1 MDLVKKVYELRQ
13 KFMIIGLTGRT
24 GSGCST
30 VADLLKGNFQTLAP
44 PVPVKNHE
52 GTTND
57 ERKYRIEYNFLKS
70 IWEDKKIEFQTIK
83 ASDIIFYYALMDGYD
98 SFVKIISLLTE
109 NETGLKK
116 ENTDQD
122 STVKIQNIFSDNK
135 EAFEENT
142 KKVKEIN
149 AWLEEKKYDN
159 LNEEKSKEEAKK
171 HLEYLQ
177 HSLPKFRNIIM
188 QKVASLLRGKTT
200 KLFQVWGNNIR
211 QYGSIVPQKD
221 EIAPSQ
227 LVHTINRIIKLIR
240 NLSESEDDKPAF
252 IIIDSLRNPF
262 EVHYFRE
269 RYSAFYLMSITTD
282 EANRKNNLHQEGYD
296 IDEIN
301 QLDEAEYPSKRKD
314 ISRSYYS
321 QDVEKCVE
329 LSDIH
334 IAHNNQRKDLN
345 DDLKRQLVHFISLIL
360 HPGLTQPTHEERLMQ
375 IANVAKLN
383 SGCISRQVGAVV
395 TDKNFSVK
403 AIGWNT
409 VAKGQTPCALRTLT
423 DLYNRNDLSAF
434 SKFEKEDAEF
444 REKVKLYYELYNKKD
459 NKVKDNEKKECLE
472 GIPLTYCFKDI
483 YTVIKGEKNQVHT
496 RSLHA
501 EENAFLQ
508 LAKYGSEGIN
518 GGYLFTTASPCELC
532 AKKAYQLGISKI
544 FYIDIYPGIS
554 FSHIIQAGEREIDL
568 IQFKGAIG
576 RAYESLYN
584 PIFPLKDEIEYLTG
598 VSIKIKRNSSDALKQ
613 ETRDKGTAVDREEL
627 EKQVSEMASNNA
639 IETDKDTAEKQIQTD
654 SPNKEQN

>member
-1 MDLVKKVYELRQ
+1 MDLVKQVYELRQ

-30 VADLLKGNFQTLAP
+30 VADLLNGDFQTLAP
-44 PVPVKNHE
+44 PIPVENHE

-70 IWEDKKIEFQTIK
+70 IWEDRKFEFQIIK
-83 ASDIIFYYALMDGYD
+83 ASDIIFYYALMEGYEK
-98 SFVKIISLLTE
+98 FVKIISLLLE

-116 ENTDQD
+116 ENTKRDFETEAQ
-122 STVKIQNIFSDNK
+122 SVFSDLK
-135 EAFEENT
+135 TAFEKNT
-142 KKVKEIN
+142 EEVNKIN
-149 AWLEEKKYDN
+149 AWLENKKYDN
-159 LNEEKSKEEAKK
+159 LNEEKSKEEARK

-177 HSLPKFRNIIM
+177 HRLPEFRNIIM
-188 QKVASLLRGKTT
+188 QKVVELLQVKTT
-200 KLFQVWGNNIR
+200 KIFQEWGNNIR
-211 QYGSIVPQKD
+211 QYGSIVTQKNKT
-221 EIAPSQ
+221 APSQ
-227 LVHTINRIIKLIR
+227 LAHTINRIIKLIR
-240 NLSESEDDKPAF
+240 NLSESDGNKLAF
-252 IIIDSLRNPF
+252 IVIDSLRNPF

-301 QLDEAEYPSKRKD
+301 QLDGIEYPSKRKD
-314 ISRSYYS
+314 ISHSYYS

-334 IAHNNQRKDLN
+334 IAHNNQKKDLN
-345 DDLKRQLVHFISLIL
+345 DDLKRQLVHFVSLIL

-423 DLYNRNDLSAF
+423 NLYNRNDLSAF
-434 SKFEKEDAEF
+434 SKFEKEDIEF
-444 REKVKLYYELYNKKD
+444 RQKVELYYEQYNKKK
-459 NKVKDNEKKECLE
+459 NCLN

-508 LAKYGSEGIN
+508 LAKYGSEGID

-554 FSHIIQAGEREIDL
+554 FSHIIQAGERKIDL

-598 VSIKIKRNSSDALKQ
+598 VSIKKEKNSSEVPKQ
-613 ETRDKGTAVDREEL
+613 ETEHKVTAINKEEAKKEAS
-627 EKQVSEMASNNA
+627 EKASSNA
-639 IETDKDTAEKQIQTD
+639 IETDKNTAEKQIQTD
-654 SPNKEQN
+654 LPK

>member
-1 MDLVKKVYELRQ
+1 MDLVKQVYELRQ
-13 KFMIIGLTGRT
+13 KFMVIGLTGRT

-30 VADLLKGNFQTLAP
+30 VADLLKGDFQTLAP
-44 PVPVKNHE
+44 PIPVESHE

-57 ERKYRIEYNFLKS
+57 ERKYRIEYNLLKS
-70 IWEDKKIEFQTIK
+70 IWKGDNFKFHIIK
-83 ASDIIFYYALMDGYD
+83 ASDIIFYYALKDGYD
-98 SFVKIISLLTE
+98 TFIRSLSYQVAGSKKGGVDYFEEIKKNLAIGEKKFEDHTDKVVKINNWLIDKQYEHL
-109 NETGLKK
+109 
-116 ENTDQD
+116 
-122 STVKIQNIFSDNK
+122 DNK
-135 EAFEENT
+135 DLKLEAERYWKYISEE
-142 KKVKEIN
+142 
-149 AWLEEKKYDN
+149 
-159 LNEEKSKEEAKK
+159 
-171 HLEYLQ
+171 
-177 HSLPKFRNIIM
+177 LPAYRKQIM
-188 QKVASLLRGKTT
+188 QNVSALLHGKTT
-200 KLFQVWGNNIR
+200 KLFQEWGNNIR
-211 QYGSIVPQKD
+211 QFGSIIKKD
-221 EIAPSQ
+221 DKVAPLQ
-227 LVHTINRIIKLIR
+227 LAQMINKIIKLIR
-240 NLSESEDDKPAF
+240 QLFDASAF

-296 IDEIN
+296 INEIN
-301 QLDEAEYPSKRKD
+301 QLDGIEYPSKRKD
-314 ISRSYYS
+314 ISHSYYS
-321 QDVEKCVE
+321 QDIEKCVE

-383 SGCISRQVGAVV
+383 SGCISRQVGAVI

-434 SKFEKEDAEF
+434 SKFEKEDVEF
-444 REKVKLYYELYNKKD
+444 RQKVELYYEQYNKKK
-459 NKVKDNEKKECLE
+459 NCLN

-483 YTVIKGEKNQVHT
+483 YTVIKDEKNQVHT

-554 FSHIIQAGEREIDL
+554 FSHIIQAGERKIDL

-598 VSIKIKRNSSDALKQ
+598 VSIKKEKNSSEVPKQ
-613 ETRDKGTAVDREEL
+613 ETEHKVTAINKEEAKKEAS
-627 EKQVSEMASNNA
+627 EKASSNA
-639 IETDKDTAEKQIQTD
+639 IETDKNTAEKQIQTD
-654 SPNKEQN
+654 LPK

>member
-1 MDLVKKVYELRQ
+1 MDLVKQVYELRQ

-30 VADLLKGNFQTLAP
+30 VADLLNGDFQTLAP
-44 PVPVKNHE
+44 PIPVESHE

-70 IWEDKKIEFQTIK
+70 IWEDRKFEFQIIK
-83 ASDIIFYYALMDGYD
+83 ASDIIFYYALMEGYEK
-98 SFVKIISLLTE
+98 FVKIISLLLE

-116 ENTDQD
+116 ENTKRNFEAEAQ
-122 STVKIQNIFSDNK
+122 SVFSDLK
-135 EAFEENT
+135 TAFEKNT
-142 KKVKEIN
+142 EEVNKIN
-149 AWLEEKKYDN
+149 AWLENKKYDN
-159 LNEEKSKEEAKK
+159 LNEEKSKEEARK

-177 HSLPKFRNIIM
+177 HRLPEFRNIIM
-188 QKVASLLRGKTT
+188 QKVVELLQVKTT
-200 KLFQVWGNNIR
+200 KIFQEWGNNIR
-211 QYGSIVPQKD
+211 QYGSIVTQKNKT
-221 EIAPSQ
+221 APSQ
-227 LVHTINRIIKLIR
+227 LAHTINRIIKLIR
-240 NLSESEDDKPAF
+240 NLSESDGNKLAF
-252 IIIDSLRNPF
+252 IVIDSLRNPF

-301 QLDEAEYPSKRKD
+301 QLDGIEYPSKRKD
-314 ISRSYYS
+314 ISHSYYS

-334 IAHNNQRKDLN
+334 IAHNNQKKDLN
-345 DDLKRQLVHFISLIL
+345 DDLKRQLVHFVSLIL

-383 SGCISRQVGAVV
+383 SGCISRQVGAVI

-423 DLYNRNDLSAF
+423 NLYNRNDLSAF
-434 SKFEKEDAEF
+434 SKFEKEDIEF
-444 REKVKLYYELYNKKD
+444 RQKVELYYEQYNKKK
-459 NKVKDNEKKECLE
+459 NCLN

-508 LAKYGSEGIN
+508 LAKYGSEGID

-554 FSHIIQAGEREIDL
+554 FSHIIQAGERKIDL

-598 VSIKIKRNSSDALKQ
+598 VSIKKEKNSSEVPKQ
-613 ETRDKGTAVDREEL
+613 ETEHKVTAINKEEAKKEAS
-627 EKQVSEMASNNA
+627 EKASSNA
-639 IETDKDTAEKQIQTD
+639 IETDKNTAEKQIQTD
-654 SPNKEQN
+654 LPK

>member
-1 MDLVKKVYELRQ
+1 MDLVKQVYELRQ

-30 VADLLKGNFQTLAP
+30 VADLLKGDFQTLAP
-44 PVPVKNHE
+44 PIPMENHE
-52 GTTND
+52 GITND
-57 ERKYRIEYNFLKS
+57 ERKYRIEYHFLKS
-70 IWEDKKIEFQTIK
+70 IWEDRKFEFQIIK
-83 ASDIIFYYALMDGYD
+83 ASDIIFYYALMEGYEK
-98 SFVKIISLLTE
+98 FVKIISLLLE

-116 ENTDQD
+116 ENTKRDFEAEAQ
-122 STVKIQNIFSDNK
+122 SAFSDLK
-135 EAFEENT
+135 TAFEKNT
-142 KKVKEIN
+142 EEVNKIN
-149 AWLEEKKYDN
+149 AWLENKKYDN

-177 HSLPKFRNIIM
+177 HRLPEFRNIIM
-188 QKVASLLRGKTT
+188 QKVAELLQVKTT
-200 KLFQVWGNNIR
+200 KIFQEWGNNIR
-211 QYGSIVPQKD
+211 QYGSIVTQKN
-221 EIAPSQ
+221 ETAPSQ
-227 LVHTINRIIKLIR
+227 LAHTINRIIKLIR
-240 NLSESEDDKPAF
+240 NLSESDGNKLAF
-252 IIIDSLRNPF
+252 IVIDSLRNPF

-282 EANRKNNLHQEGYD
+282 EVNRKNNLYQEGYD

-301 QLDEAEYPSKRKD
+301 QLDGIEYPSKRKD

-423 DLYNRNDLSAF
+423 NLYNRNDLSAF
-434 SKFEKEDAEF
+434 SKFEKEDVEF
-444 REKVKLYYELYNKKD
+444 RQKVELYYEQYNKKK
-459 NKVKDNEKKECLE
+459 NCLS

-508 LAKYGSEGIN
+508 LAKYGSEGID

-554 FSHIIQAGEREIDL
+554 FPHIIQAGERKIDL

-598 VSIKIKRNSSDALKQ
+598 VSIKKKGNLSEVSKQ
-613 ETRDKGTAVDREEL
+613 EMENKVAVNKEEP
-627 EKQVSEMASNNA
+627 ENFTPEQVQTMLLKTNKDI
-639 IETDKDTAEKQIQTD
+639 IEEQKQTD
-654 SPNKEQN
+654 SPNIEQK

>member
-1 MDLVKKVYELRQ
+1 MDLVKQVYELRQ

-30 VADLLKGNFQTLAP
+30 VADLLKGDFQTLAP
-44 PVPVKNHE
+44 PIPMENHE

-70 IWEDKKIEFQTIK
+70 IWEDRKFEFQIIK
-83 ASDIIFYYALMDGYD
+83 ASDIIFYYALMEGYEK
-98 SFVKIISLLTE
+98 FVKIISLLLE

-116 ENTDQD
+116 GNTKRNFEAEAQ
-122 STVKIQNIFSDNK
+122 SVFSDFK
-135 EAFEENT
+135 TAFEKNT
-142 KKVKEIN
+142 EEVNKIN
-149 AWLEEKKYDN
+149 AWLENKKYDN
-159 LNEEKSKEEAKK
+159 LNEEKSKEEARK

-177 HSLPKFRNIIM
+177 HRLPEFRNIIM
-188 QKVASLLRGKTT
+188 QKVVELLQVKTT
-200 KLFQVWGNNIR
+200 KIFQEWGNNIR
-211 QYGSIVPQKD
+211 QYGSIVTQKNKT
-221 EIAPSQ
+221 APSQ
-227 LVHTINRIIKLIR
+227 LAHTINRIIKLIR
-240 NLSESEDDKPAF
+240 NLSESDGNKLAF
-252 IIIDSLRNPF
+252 IVIDSLRNPF

-301 QLDEAEYPSKRKD
+301 QLDGIEYPSKRKD
-314 ISRSYYS
+314 ISHSYYS

-383 SGCISRQVGAVV
+383 SGCISRQVGAVI

-423 DLYNRNDLSAF
+423 DLHNRNDLSAF
-434 SKFEKEDAEF
+434 SKFEKEDIEF
-444 REKVKLYYELYNKKD
+444 RQKVELYYEQYNKK
-459 NKVKDNEKKECLE
+459 KSCLN

-508 LAKYGSEGIN
+508 LAKYGSEGID

-554 FSHIIQAGEREIDL
+554 FSHIIQAGERKIDL

-598 VSIKIKRNSSDALKQ
+598 VSIKKEKNSSEVPKQ
-613 ETRDKGTAVDREEL
+613 ETEHKVTAINKEEAKKEAS
-627 EKQVSEMASNNA
+627 EKASSNA
-639 IETDKDTAEKQIQTD
+639 IETDKNTAEKQIQTD
-654 SPNKEQN
+654 LPK

>member
-1 MDLVKKVYELRQ
+1 MDLVKQVYELRQ

-30 VADLLKGNFQTLAP
+30 VADLLKGDFQTLAP
-44 PVPVKNHE
+44 PIPMENHE

-70 IWEDKKIEFQTIK
+70 IWEDRKFEFQIIK
-83 ASDIIFYYALMDGYD
+83 ASDIIFYYALMEGYEK
-98 SFVKIISLLTE
+98 FVKIISLLLE

-116 ENTDQD
+116 GNTKRNFEAEAQ
-122 STVKIQNIFSDNK
+122 SVFSDFK
-135 EAFEENT
+135 TAFEKNT
-142 KKVKEIN
+142 EEVNKIN
-149 AWLEEKKYDN
+149 AWLENKKYDN
-159 LNEEKSKEEAKK
+159 LNEEKSKEEARK

-177 HSLPKFRNIIM
+177 HRLPEFRNIIM
-188 QKVASLLRGKTT
+188 QKVVELLQVKTT
-200 KLFQVWGNNIR
+200 KIFQEWGNNIR
-211 QYGSIVPQKD
+211 QYGSIVTQKNKT
-221 EIAPSQ
+221 APSQ
-227 LVHTINRIIKLIR
+227 LSHTINRIIKLIR
-240 NLSESEDDKPAF
+240 NLSESDGNKLAF
-252 IIIDSLRNPF
+252 IVIDSLRNPF

-301 QLDEAEYPSKRKD
+301 QLDGIEYPSKRKD
-314 ISRSYYS
+314 ISHSYYS

-383 SGCISRQVGAVV
+383 SGCISRQVGAVI

-423 DLYNRNDLSAF
+423 DLHNRNDLSAF
-434 SKFEKEDAEF
+434 SKFEKEDIEF
-444 REKVKLYYELYNKKD
+444 RQKVELYYEQYNKK
-459 NKVKDNEKKECLE
+459 KSCLN

-508 LAKYGSEGIN
+508 LAKYGSEGID

-554 FSHIIQAGEREIDL
+554 FSHIIQAGERKIDL
-568 IQFKGAIG
+568 IQFKGAIV

-598 VSIKIKRNSSDALKQ
+598 VSIKKEKNSSEVPKQ
-613 ETRDKGTAVDREEL
+613 ETEHKVTAINKEEAKKEAS
-627 EKQVSEMASNNA
+627 EKASSNA
-639 IETDKDTAEKQIQTD
+639 IETDKNTAEKQIQTD
-654 SPNKEQN
+654 LPK

>member
-1 MDLVKKVYELRQ
+1 M
-13 KFMIIGLTGRT
+13 F
-24 GSGCST
+24 
-30 VADLLKGNFQTLAP
+30 
-44 PVPVKNHE
+44 
-52 GTTND
+52 
-57 ERKYRIEYNFLKS
+57 
-70 IWEDKKIEFQTIK
+70 
-83 ASDIIFYYALMDGYD
+83 
-98 SFVKIISLLTE
+98 
-109 NETGLKK
+109 
-116 ENTDQD
+116 
-122 STVKIQNIFSDNK
+122 FSDFK
-135 EAFEENT
+135 TAFEKNT
-142 KKVKEIN
+142 EEVNKIN
-149 AWLEEKKYDN
+149 AWLENKKYDN
-159 LNEEKSKEEAKK
+159 LNEEKSKEEARK

-177 HSLPKFRNIIM
+177 HRLPEFRNIIM
-188 QKVASLLRGKTT
+188 QKVVELLQVKTT
-200 KLFQVWGNNIR
+200 KIFQEWGNNIR
-211 QYGSIVPQKD
+211 QYGSIVTQKNKT
-221 EIAPSQ
+221 APSQ
-227 LVHTINRIIKLIR
+227 LAHTINRIIKLIR
-240 NLSESEDDKPAF
+240 NLSESDGNKLAF
-252 IIIDSLRNPF
+252 IVIDSLRNPF

-301 QLDEAEYPSKRKD
+301 QLDGIEYPSKRKD
-314 ISRSYYS
+314 ISHSYYS

-383 SGCISRQVGAVV
+383 SGCISRQVGAVI

-423 DLYNRNDLSAF
+423 DLHNRNDLSAF
-434 SKFEKEDAEF
+434 SKFEKEDIEF
-444 REKVKLYYELYNKKD
+444 RQKVELYYEQYNKK
-459 NKVKDNEKKECLE
+459 KSCLN
-472 GIPLTYCFKDI
+472 GISLTYCFKDI

-508 LAKYGSEGIN
+508 LAKYGSEGID

-554 FSHIIQAGEREIDL
+554 FSHIIQAGERKIDL

-598 VSIKIKRNSSDALKQ
+598 VSIKKEKNSSEVPKQ
-613 ETRDKGTAVDREEL
+613 ETEHKVTAINKEEAKKEAS
-627 EKQVSEMASNNA
+627 EKASSNA
-639 IETDKDTAEKQIQTD
+639 IETDKNTAEKQIQTD
-654 SPNKEQN
+654 LPK

>member
-1 MDLVKKVYELRQ
+1 MDLVKQVYELRQ
-13 KFMIIGLTGRT
+13 KFMVIGLTGRT

-30 VADLLKGNFQTLAP
+30 VADLLKGDFQTLAP
-44 PVPVKNHE
+44 PIPVESHE

-57 ERKYRIEYNFLKS
+57 ERKYRIEYNLLKS
-70 IWEDKKIEFQTIK
+70 IWKGDNFKFHIIK
-83 ASDIIFYYALMDGYD
+83 ASDIIFYYALKDGYD
-98 SFVKIISLLTE
+98 TFIRSLSYQVAGSKKGGVDYFEEIKKNLAIDEKKFEDHTDKVVKINNWLIDKQYEHL
-109 NETGLKK
+109 
-116 ENTDQD
+116 
-122 STVKIQNIFSDNK
+122 DNK
-135 EAFEENT
+135 DLKLEAERY
-142 KKVKEIN
+142 
-149 AWLEEKKYDN
+149 WKYISED
-159 LNEEKSKEEAKK
+159 
-171 HLEYLQ
+171 
-177 HSLPKFRNIIM
+177 LPAFRIQVM
-188 QKVASLLRGKTT
+188 QNVSELLHGKTT
-200 KLFQVWGNNIR
+200 KLFQEWGNNIR
-211 QYGSIVPQKD
+211 QYKSIVKQD
-221 EIAPSQ
+221 TEVAPSQ
-227 LVHTINRIIKLIR
+227 LGHTINYIIKLIR
-240 NLSESEDDKPAF
+240 QLSKLDNDKPAF

-282 EANRKNNLHQEGYD
+282 ETNRINNLHQEGYD
-296 IDEIN
+296 IKEIKD
-301 QLDEAEYPSKRKD
+301 LDEAEYPSKRKD

-334 IAHNNQRKDLN
+334 IAHNNQRKGLN

-409 VAKGQTPCALRTLT
+409 VAKGQTPCSLRTLT

-434 SKFEKEDAEF
+434 SKFEKEDVDFRQKVEF
-444 REKVKLYYELYNKKD
+444 YYDQYNEEKD
-459 NKVKDNEKKECLE
+459 CLR

-508 LAKYGSEGIN
+508 LAKYGSEGID

-554 FSHIIQAGEREIDL
+554 FSHIIQTGERKIDL

-598 VSIKIKRNSSDALKQ
+598 VSIKKEMNSSEVPKQ
-613 ETRDKGTAVDREEL
+613 ETEHKVTAINKEEA
-627 EKQVSEMASNNA
+627 EKEASEKTISNA
-639 IETDKDTAEKQIQTD
+639 IDTDKVIAMKQKQTD
-654 SPNKEQN
+654 SPNIEQK

>member
-1 MDLVKKVYELRQ
+1 MDLVKQVYELRQ
-13 KFMIIGLTGRT
+13 KFMVIGLTGRT

-30 VADLLKGNFQTLAP
+30 VADLLRGDFQTLAP
-44 PVPVKNHE
+44 PIPVESHE

-70 IWEDKKIEFQTIK
+70 IWEKEGFTFHVIK
-83 ASDIIFYYALMDGYD
+83 ASDIIFYYALKAGYD
-98 SFVKIISLLTE
+98 TFIKSISFQAEKDAGT
-109 NETGLKK
+109 KK
-116 ENTDQD
+116 ENSGINYLDETTKILKEYEQDFAKQTD
-122 STVKIQNIFSDNK
+122 
-135 EAFEENT
+135 
-142 KKVKEIN
+142 KVKEID
-149 AWLEEKKYDN
+149 AWLQGKEYDHLTNDGSKK
-159 LNEEKSKEEAKK
+159 EAKS
-171 HLEYLQ
+171 HWDYISGE
-177 HSLPKFRNIIM
+177 LPEFRKRIM
-188 QKVASLLRGKTT
+188 QNVSELLHGKTT
-200 KLFQVWGNNIR
+200 KLFQEWGNNIR
-211 QYGSIVPQKD
+211 QYGSIIEQND
-221 EIAPSQ
+221 EIPPLELAQ
-227 LVHTINRIIKLIR
+227 TINRIIKLLR
-240 NLSESEDDKPAF
+240 QLSKFSDDKPAF

-282 EANRKNNLHQEGYD
+282 EVNRKNNLHQEGYD

-301 QLDEAEYPSKRKD
+301 QLDGIEYPLKRKN

-334 IAHNNQRKDLN
+334 IAHNNQKKDLN

-383 SGCISRQVGAVV
+383 SGCISRQVGAIV

-434 SKFEKEDAEF
+434 SKFEKEDVEF
-444 REKVKLYYELYNKKD
+444 RQKVELYYEQYDKKKD
-459 NKVKDNEKKECLE
+459 CLS

-508 LAKYGSEGIN
+508 LAKYGSEGID
-518 GGYLFTTASPCELC
+518 GGFLFTTASPCELC

-554 FSHIIQAGEREIDL
+554 FSHIIQTGERKIDL

-584 PIFPLKDEIEYLTG
+584 PIFPLKDEIEYLTD
-598 VSIKIKRNSSDALKQ
+598 VLIKKEENSPEVPKQ
-613 ETRDKGTAVDREEL
+613 EPEHEGAATNKDEA
-627 EKQVSEMASNNA
+627 EKEASEKASSNA
-639 IETDKDTAEKQIQTD
+639 IETDKGTVETQIQTD
-654 SPNKEQN
+654 SPNKEQK

>member
-1 MDLVKKVYELRQ
+1 MDLVKQVYELRQ
-13 KFMIIGLTGRT
+13 KFMVIGLTGRT

-30 VADLLKGNFQTLAP
+30 VADLLSGDFQTLAP
-44 PVPVKNHE
+44 PIPAENHE

-70 IWEDKKIEFQTIK
+70 IWKKGGFTFHVIK
-83 ASDIIFYYALMDGYD
+83 ASDIIFYFALKAGYD
-98 SFVKIISLLTE
+98 TFIKSISFQAEKDA
-109 NETGLKK
+109 GKKK
-116 ENTDQD
+116 ENSGINYLDEATKVLKEYEQD
-122 STVKIQNIFSDNK
+122 FAKQTN
-135 EAFEENT
+135 
-142 KKVKEIN
+142 KVKEIDI
-149 AWLEEKKYDN
+149 WLQKKEYDH
-159 LNEEKSKEEAKK
+159 LADEDSKKEAKS
-171 HLEYLQ
+171 HWEYI
-177 HSLPKFRNIIM
+177 SGELPEFRKRIM
-188 QKVASLLRGKTT
+188 QNVSELLHGKTT
-200 KLFQVWGNNIR
+200 KLFQEWGNNIR
-211 QYGSIVPQKD
+211 QYGSIIEQND
-221 EIAPSQ
+221 EIPPLELAQ
-227 LVHTINRIIKLIR
+227 TINRIIKLIR
-240 NLSESEDDKPAF
+240 QLSKFNDNKPAF

-282 EANRKNNLHQEGYD
+282 EANRKNNLYQEGYD

-301 QLDEAEYPSKRKD
+301 QLDGIEYPSKRKD

-334 IAHNNQRKDLN
+334 IAHDNQRKDLN
-345 DDLKRQLVHFISLIL
+345 YDLKRQLVHFISLIL
-360 HPGLTQPTHEERLMQ
+360 HPGLTQPSHEERLMQ

-444 REKVKLYYELYNKKD
+444 REKVKLYYGLYNKKD
-459 NKVKDNEKKECLE
+459 NKEKDNEKKKCLS

-508 LAKYGSEGIN
+508 LAKYGSEGID

-554 FSHIIQAGEREIDL
+554 FSHIIQTGDRKIDL

-584 PIFPLKDEIEYLTG
+584 PIFPLKDEIEYLTD
-598 VSIKIKRNSSDALKQ
+598 VSIKKEKNSLEVPKR
-613 ETRDKGTAVDREEL
+613 ETEHKGTAINKEEA
-627 EKQVSEMASNNA
+627 EKDTSEKVSNNA
-639 IETDKDTAEKQIQTD
+639 IETDKGTVEKQIQTD
-654 SPNKEQN
+654 TPNKEQK

>member
-1 MDLVKKVYELRQ
+1 MDLVKQVYELRQ
-13 KFMIIGLTGRT
+13 KFMVIGLTGRT

-44 PVPVKNHE
+44 PIPVENHE

-70 IWEDKKIEFQTIK
+70 IWEKEGFTFHVIK
-83 ASDIIFYYALMDGYD
+83 ASDIIFYYALKAGYD
-98 SFVKIISLLTE
+98 TFIKSISFQAEKDAGT
-109 NETGLKK
+109 KK
-116 ENTDQD
+116 ENSGINYLDETTKALKEYEQDFAKQTD
-122 STVKIQNIFSDNK
+122 
-135 EAFEENT
+135 
-142 KKVKEIN
+142 KVKEIDT
-149 AWLEEKKYDN
+149 WLQGKEYDHLTNEGSKK
-159 LNEEKSKEEAKK
+159 EAQSYWDYISGK
-171 HLEYLQ
+171 
-177 HSLPKFRNIIM
+177 LPEFRKRIM
-188 QKVASLLRGKTT
+188 QNVSELLHGKTT
-200 KLFQVWGNNIR
+200 KLFQEWGNNIR
-211 QYGSIVPQKD
+211 QYGCIIKQND
-221 EIAPSQ
+221 EIPPLGLAQ
-227 LVHTINRIIKLIR
+227 TINRIIKLIR
-240 NLSESEDDKPAF
+240 QLSKFNDNKPAF

-282 EANRKNNLHQEGYD
+282 EVNRKNNLYQEGYD
-296 IDEIN
+296 IEEIN

-334 IAHNNQRKDLN
+334 IAHDNQRKDLN
-345 DDLKRQLVHFISLIL
+345 YDLKRQLVHFISLIL

-434 SKFEKEDAEF
+434 SKFEKESVEF
-444 REKVKLYYELYNKKD
+444 RQKVELYYEHYDKKKD
-459 NKVKDNEKKECLE
+459 CLS

-508 LAKYGSEGIN
+508 LAKYGPEGID

-584 PIFPLKDEIEYLTG
+584 PVFPMKDEIEYLTD
-598 VSIKIKRNSSDALKQ
+598 VSIKKEKNSQEVPKQ
-613 ETRDKGTAVDREEL
+613 ETEHKGTAINKEEA
-627 EKQVSEMASNNA
+627 EKETSEKVSNNA
-639 IETDKDTAEKQIQTD
+639 IETDKGTVEKQIQTD
-654 SPNKEQN
+654 TPNIEQK

>member
-1 MDLVKKVYELRQ
+1 MDLVKQVYELRQ

-30 VADLLKGNFQTLAP
+30 VADLLNGDFQTLAP
-44 PVPVKNHE
+44 PIPVESHE

-70 IWEDKKIEFQTIK
+70 IWEDRKFEFQIIK
-83 ASDIIFYYALMDGYD
+83 ASDIIFYYALMEGYEK
-98 SFVKIISLLTE
+98 FVKIISLLLE

-116 ENTDQD
+116 ENTKRDFEAEAQ
-122 STVKIQNIFSDNK
+122 SVFSDLK
-135 EAFEENT
+135 TAFEKNT
-142 KKVKEIN
+142 EEVNKIN
-149 AWLEEKKYDN
+149 AWLENKKYDN
-159 LNEEKSKEEAKK
+159 LNEEKSKEEARK

-177 HSLPKFRNIIM
+177 HRLPEFRNIIM
-188 QKVASLLRGKTT
+188 QKVVELLQVKTT
-200 KLFQVWGNNIR
+200 KIFQEWGNNIR
-211 QYGSIVPQKD
+211 QYGSIVTQKNKT
-221 EIAPSQ
+221 APSQ
-227 LVHTINRIIKLIR
+227 LAHTINRIIKLIR
-240 NLSESEDDKPAF
+240 NLSESDGNKLAF
-252 IIIDSLRNPF
+252 IVIDSLRNPF

-301 QLDEAEYPSKRKD
+301 QLDGIEYPSKRKD
-314 ISRSYYS
+314 ISHSYYS

-383 SGCISRQVGAVV
+383 SGCISRQVGAVI

-423 DLYNRNDLSAF
+423 DLHNRNDLSAF
-434 SKFEKEDAEF
+434 SKFEKEDIEF
-444 REKVKLYYELYNKKD
+444 RQKVELYYEQYNKK
-459 NKVKDNEKKECLE
+459 KSCLN

-508 LAKYGSEGIN
+508 LAKYGSEGID

-554 FSHIIQAGEREIDL
+554 FSHIIQAGERKIDL

-584 PIFPLKDEIEYLTG
+584 PIFPLKDEIEYLTS
-598 VSIKIKRNSSDALKQ
+598 VSIKKEKNSSEVPKQ
-613 ETRDKGTAVDREEL
+613 ETEHKVTAINKEEAKKEAS
-627 EKQVSEMASNNA
+627 EKASSNA
-639 IETDKDTAEKQIQTD
+639 IETDKNTAEKQIQTD
-654 SPNKEQN
+654 LPK

>member
-1 MDLVKKVYELRQ
+1 MDLVKQVYELRQ
-13 KFMIIGLTGRT
+13 KFMVIGLTGRT

-30 VADLLKGNFQTLAP
+30 VADLLRDDFQTLAP
-44 PVPVKNHE
+44 PIPMESHE
-52 GTTND
+52 GATND

-70 IWEDKKIEFQTIK
+70 IWEDRKFKFQTIK
-83 ASDIIFYYALMDGYD
+83 ASDIIFYYALMEGYEE
-98 SFVKIISLLTE
+98 FVKIISLLLE

-116 ENTDQD
+116 EKSKRDFETETRNT
-122 STVKIQNIFSDNK
+122 FSDDK
-135 EAFEENT
+135 MAFEENT
-142 KKVKEIN
+142 KKVTEIN
-149 AWLEEKKYDN
+149 TWLEEKRYDN
-159 LNEEKSKEEAKK
+159 LSEEKSKEKAKK

-177 HSLPKFRNIIM
+177 HNLPEFRNTIM
-188 QKVASLLRGKTT
+188 QKVAGLLYGKTT
-200 KLFQVWGNNIR
+200 KLFQLWGNNIR
-211 QYGSIVPQKD
+211 QYGRIVSQKD
-221 EIAPSQ
+221 KVAPSR
-227 LVHTINRIIKLIR
+227 LAHTINRIIKLIR
-240 NLSESEDDKPAF
+240 NLSESDGDKPAF

-269 RYSAFYLMSITTD
+269 RYSAFYLMSVTTD

-301 QLDEAEYPSKRKD
+301 QLDGIEYPSKRKD
-314 ISRSYYS
+314 ISRSYYL

-334 IAHNNQRKDLN
+334 IAHNNQKKDLN

-434 SKFEKEDAEF
+434 SKFEKEDVEF
-444 REKVKLYYELYNKKD
+444 RQKVELYYEQYDKKKD
-459 NKVKDNEKKECLE
+459 CLS

-483 YTVIKGEKNQVHT
+483 YTIIKGEKNQVHT

-508 LAKYGSEGIN
+508 LAKYGSEGID

-554 FSHIIQAGEREIDL
+554 FSHIIQAGERKIDL

-584 PIFPLKDEIEYLTG
+584 PIFPLKDEIEYLTD
-598 VSIKIKRNSSDALKQ
+598 VLIKKEENSPEVPKQ
-613 ETRDKGTAVDREEL
+613 ETEHKTTA
-627 EKQVSEMASNNA
+627 AN
-639 IETDKDTAEKQIQTD
+639 KDEAEKETPEKA
-654 SPNKEQN
+654 SSKCY

>member
-1 MDLVKKVYELRQ
+1 MDLVKQVYELRQ

-30 VADLLKGNFQTLAP
+30 VADLLNGDFQTLAP
-44 PVPVKNHE
+44 PIPVESHE

-70 IWEDKKIEFQTIK
+70 IWEDRKFEFQIIK
-83 ASDIIFYYALMDGYD
+83 ASDIIFYYALMEGYEK
-98 SFVKIISLLTE
+98 FVKIISLLLE

-116 ENTDQD
+116 ENTKRNFEAEAQ
-122 STVKIQNIFSDNK
+122 SVFSDFK
-135 EAFEENT
+135 TAFEKNT
-142 KKVKEIN
+142 EEVNKIN
-149 AWLEEKKYDN
+149 AWLENKKYDN
-159 LNEEKSKEEAKK
+159 LNEEKSKEEARK

-177 HSLPKFRNIIM
+177 HRLPKFRNIIM
-188 QKVASLLRGKTT
+188 QKVVELLQVKTT
-200 KLFQVWGNNIR
+200 KIFQEWGNNIR
-211 QYGSIVPQKD
+211 QYGSIVTQKNKT
-221 EIAPSQ
+221 APSQ
-227 LVHTINRIIKLIR
+227 LAHTINRIIKLIR
-240 NLSESEDDKPAF
+240 NLSESDGNKLAF
-252 IIIDSLRNPF
+252 IVIDSLRNPF

-301 QLDEAEYPSKRKD
+301 QLDGIEYPSKRKD
-314 ISRSYYS
+314 ISHSYYS

-334 IAHNNQRKDLN
+334 IAHNNQKKDLN
-345 DDLKRQLVHFISLIL
+345 DDLKRQLVHFVSLIL

-423 DLYNRNDLSAF
+423 NLYNRNDLSAF
-434 SKFEKEDAEF
+434 SKFEKEDIEF
-444 REKVKLYYELYNKKD
+444 RQKVELYYEQYNKKK
-459 NKVKDNEKKECLE
+459 NCLN

-508 LAKYGSEGIN
+508 LAKYGSEGID

-554 FSHIIQAGEREIDL
+554 FSHIIQAGERKIDL

-598 VSIKIKRNSSDALKQ
+598 VSIKKEKNSSEVPKQ
-613 ETRDKGTAVDREEL
+613 ETEHKVTAINKEEAKKEAS
-627 EKQVSEMASNNA
+627 EKASSNA
-639 IETDKDTAEKQIQTD
+639 IETDKNTAEKQIQTD
-654 SPNKEQN
+654 LPK

>member
-1 MDLVKKVYELRQ
+1 MDLVKQVYELRQ

-30 VADLLKGNFQTLAP
+30 VADLLNGDFQTLAP
-44 PVPVKNHE
+44 PIPVESHE

-70 IWEDKKIEFQTIK
+70 IWEDRKFEFQIIK
-83 ASDIIFYYALMDGYD
+83 ASDIIFYYALMEGYEK
-98 SFVKIISLLTE
+98 FVKIISLLLE

-116 ENTDQD
+116 ENTKRDFETEAQ
-122 STVKIQNIFSDNK
+122 SVFSDLK
-135 EAFEENT
+135 TAFEKNT
-142 KKVKEIN
+142 EEVNKIN
-149 AWLEEKKYDN
+149 AWLENKKYDN
-159 LNEEKSKEEAKK
+159 LNEEKSKEEARK

-177 HSLPKFRNIIM
+177 HRLPEFRNIIM
-188 QKVASLLRGKTT
+188 QKVVELLQVKTT
-200 KLFQVWGNNIR
+200 KIFQEWGNNIR
-211 QYGSIVPQKD
+211 QYGSIVTQKNKT
-221 EIAPSQ
+221 APSQ
-227 LVHTINRIIKLIR
+227 LAHTINRIIKLIR
-240 NLSESEDDKPAF
+240 NLSESDGNKLAF
-252 IIIDSLRNPF
+252 IVIDSLRNPF

-301 QLDEAEYPSKRKD
+301 QLDGIEYPSKRKD
-314 ISRSYYS
+314 ISHSYYS

-334 IAHNNQRKDLN
+334 IAHNNQKKDLN
-345 DDLKRQLVHFISLIL
+345 DDLKRQLVHFVSLIL

-383 SGCISRQVGAVV
+383 SGCISRQVGAVI

-423 DLYNRNDLSAF
+423 NLYNRNDLSAF
-434 SKFEKEDAEF
+434 SKFEKEDIEF
-444 REKVKLYYELYNKKD
+444 RQKVELYYEQYNKKK
-459 NKVKDNEKKECLE
+459 NCLN

-508 LAKYGSEGIN
+508 LAKYGSEGID

-554 FSHIIQAGEREIDL
+554 FSHIIQAGERKIDL

-598 VSIKIKRNSSDALKQ
+598 VSIKKEKNSSEVPKQ
-613 ETRDKGTAVDREEL
+613 ETEHKVTAINKEEAKKEAS
-627 EKQVSEMASNNA
+627 EKASSNA
-639 IETDKDTAEKQIQTD
+639 IETDKNTAEKQIQTD
-654 SPNKEQN
+654 LPK

>member
-1 MDLVKKVYELRQ
+1 MDLVKQVYELRQ

-30 VADLLKGNFQTLAP
+30 VADLLKGDFQTLAP
-44 PVPVKNHE
+44 PIPVESHE

-70 IWEDKKIEFQTIK
+70 IWEKGDFTFHVIK
-83 ASDIIFYYALMDGYD
+83 ASDIIFYYALKAGYSTFIKSI
-98 SFVKIISLLTE
+98 SFQAEKDA
-109 NETGLKK
+109 GKKK
-116 ENTDQD
+116 ENIGINYLDEITKALKECEQDFVKQTD
-122 STVKIQNIFSDNK
+122 
-135 EAFEENT
+135 
-142 KKVKEIN
+142 KVKKID
-149 AWLEEKKYDN
+149 AWLQGKKYDY
-159 LNEEKSKEEAKK
+159 LTDEGSKKEAQS
-171 HLEYLQ
+171 HWDYISVE
-177 HSLPKFRNIIM
+177 LPEFRKRIM
-188 QKVASLLRGKTT
+188 QNVSELLHGKTT
-200 KLFQVWGNNIR
+200 KLFQEWGNNIR
-211 QYGSIVPQKD
+211 QYGSIIEQND
-221 EIAPSQ
+221 EIPPLELAQ
-227 LVHTINRIIKLIR
+227 TINRIIKLIR
-240 NLSESEDDKPAF
+240 QLSKFNDNKPAF

-282 EANRKNNLHQEGYD
+282 EVNRKNNLYQEGYD

-301 QLDEAEYPSKRKD
+301 QLDGIEYPSRRKD

-434 SKFEKEDAEF
+434 SKFEKEDVEF
-444 REKVKLYYELYNKKD
+444 RQKVELYYEQYNKKK
-459 NKVKDNEKKECLE
+459 NCLS

-508 LAKYGSEGIN
+508 LAKYGSEGID

-554 FSHIIQAGEREIDL
+554 FPHIIQAGERKIDL

-598 VSIKIKRNSSDALKQ
+598 VSIKKKGNLSEVSKQ
-613 ETRDKGTAVDREEL
+613 EMENKVAANKEEP
-627 EKQVSEMASNNA
+627 ENVTPEQVQTMLLKMNKDI
-639 IETDKDTAEKQIQTD
+639 IEEQKQTD
-654 SPNKEQN
+654 SPNIEQK

>member
-1 MDLVKKVYELRQ
+1 MDLVKQVYELRQ

-30 VADLLKGNFQTLAP
+30 VADLLNGDFQTLAP
-44 PVPVKNHE
+44 PIPVESHE

-70 IWEDKKIEFQTIK
+70 IWEKGGFTFHVIK
-83 ASDIIFYYALMDGYD
+83 ASDIIFYYALKDGYD
-98 SFVKIISLLTE
+98 TFVRSIHSQVAGDKIDKANHFAGIEKNLA
-109 NETGLKK
+109 
-116 ENTDQD
+116 
-122 STVKIQNIFSDNK
+122 INK
-135 EAFEENT
+135 GMFEENT
-142 KKVKEIN
+142 KKVVEIN
-149 AWLEEKKYDN
+149 DWLEKREYDN
-159 LNEEKSKEEAKK
+159 LNDDKADLEKAIS
-171 HLEYLQ
+171 YWRYI
-177 HSLPKFRNIIM
+177 SDDLPAFRM
-188 QKVASLLRGKTT
+188 QVMQNVSELLHGKTT
-200 KLFQVWGNNIR
+200 KLFQEWGNNIR
-211 QYGSIVPQKD
+211 QYKSIVKQD
-221 EIAPSQ
+221 TEVAPSQ
-227 LVHTINRIIKLIR
+227 LGHTINYIIKLIR
-240 NLSESEDDKPAF
+240 QLSKFDNDKPAF

-282 EANRKNNLHQEGYD
+282 EANRINNLHQEGYD
-296 IDEIN
+296 IKEIKD
-301 QLDEAEYPSKRKD
+301 LDEAEYPSKRKE

-383 SGCISRQVGAVV
+383 SGCISRQVGAVI

-434 SKFEKEDAEF
+434 SKFEKEDTEF
-444 REKVKLYYELYNKKD
+444 RDKVKFYYAQYNK
-459 NKVKDNEKKECLE
+459 NEKNNRLR

-483 YTVIKGEKNQVHT
+483 YTVIKDEKNQVHT

-508 LAKYGSEGIN
+508 LAKYGSEGID

-554 FSHIIQAGEREIDL
+554 FSHIIQSGERKIDL

-598 VSIKIKRNSSDALKQ
+598 VSIKKEKNSSEVPKQ
-613 ETRDKGTAVDREEL
+613 ETEHKVTAINKEEVKK
-627 EKQVSEMASNNA
+627 EVSEKEASEKAISNA
-639 IETDKDTAEKQIQTD
+639 IETDKVIAMKQKQTD
-654 SPNKEQN
+654 LPNKEQN

>member
-1 MDLVKKVYELRQ
+1 MDLVKQVYELRQ

-30 VADLLKGNFQTLAP
+30 VADLLNGDFQTLAP
-44 PVPVKNHE
+44 PIPVESHE

-70 IWEDKKIEFQTIK
+70 IWEDRKFEFQIIK
-83 ASDIIFYYALMDGYD
+83 ASDIIFYYALMEGYEK
-98 SFVKIISLLTE
+98 FVKIISLLLE

-116 ENTDQD
+116 ENTKRNFEAEAQSVFRDFK
-122 STVKIQNIFSDNK
+122 T
-135 EAFEENT
+135 AFEKNT
-142 KKVKEIN
+142 EEVNKIN
-149 AWLEEKKYDN
+149 EWLENKKYDN
-159 LNEEKSKEEAKK
+159 LNEEKSKEEARK

-177 HSLPKFRNIIM
+177 HRLPEFRNIIM
-188 QKVASLLRGKTT
+188 QKVVELLQVKTT
-200 KLFQVWGNNIR
+200 KIFQEWGNNIR
-211 QYGSIVPQKD
+211 QYGSIVTQKNKT
-221 EIAPSQ
+221 APSQ
-227 LVHTINRIIKLIR
+227 LAHTINRIIKLIR
-240 NLSESEDDKPAF
+240 NLSESDGNKFAF
-252 IIIDSLRNPF
+252 IAIDSLRNPF

-301 QLDEAEYPSKRKD
+301 QLDGIEYPSKRKD
-314 ISRSYYS
+314 ISHSYYS

-383 SGCISRQVGAVV
+383 SGCISRQVGAVI

-423 DLYNRNDLSAF
+423 DLHNRNDLSAF
-434 SKFEKEDAEF
+434 SKFEKEDIEF
-444 REKVKLYYELYNKKD
+444 RQKVELYYEQYNKK
-459 NKVKDNEKKECLE
+459 KSCLN

-483 YTVIKGEKNQVHT
+483 YTGIKGEKNQVHT

-508 LAKYGSEGIN
+508 LAKYGSEGID

-554 FSHIIQAGEREIDL
+554 FSHIIQAGERKIDL

-598 VSIKIKRNSSDALKQ
+598 VSIKKEKNSSEVPKQ
-613 ETRDKGTAVDREEL
+613 ETEHKVTAINKEEAKKEAS
-627 EKQVSEMASNNA
+627 EKASSNA
-639 IETDKDTAEKQIQTD
+639 IETDKNTAEKQIQTD
-654 SPNKEQN
+654 LPK

>member
-1 MDLVKKVYELRQ
+1 MLHR
-13 KFMIIGLTGRT
+13 
-24 GSGCST
+24 
-30 VADLLKGNFQTLAP
+30 
-44 PVPVKNHE
+44 
-52 GTTND
+52 
-57 ERKYRIEYNFLKS
+57 
-70 IWEDKKIEFQTIK
+70 
-83 ASDIIFYYALMDGYD
+83 
-98 SFVKIISLLTE
+98 
-109 NETGLKK
+109 
-116 ENTDQD
+116 
-122 STVKIQNIFSDNK
+122 
-135 EAFEENT
+135 
-142 KKVKEIN
+142 
-149 AWLEEKKYDN
+149 
-159 LNEEKSKEEAKK
+159 
-171 HLEYLQ
+171 
-177 HSLPKFRNIIM
+177 LPEFRNMIM
-188 QKVASLLRGKTT
+188 QKVAGLLYGKTT
-200 KLFQVWGNNIR
+200 KLFQVWGS
-211 QYGSIVPQKD
+211 QYGSIVSRKD

-227 LVHTINRIIKLIR
+227 LAHTINQIIKLIR
-240 NLSESEDDKPAF
+240 TLSKSHGEKPAF

-301 QLDEAEYPSKRKD
+301 QLDESEYPSKRKD

-334 IAHNNQRKDLN
+334 IAHNNQEKDLN
-345 DDLKRQLVHFISLIL
+345 DDLKRQLVHYISLIL

-383 SGCISRQVGAVV
+383 SGCISRQVGAVI

-434 SKFEKEDAEF
+434 SKFEKEDGNF
-444 REKVKLYYELYNKKD
+444 RKYITLYYNRYK
-459 NKVKDNEKKECLE
+459 EKMNDLN
-472 GIPLTYCFKDI
+472 GVPLTYCFKDI

-508 LAKYGSEGIN
+508 LAKYGSEGID

-598 VSIKIKRNSSDALKQ
+598 VSIKKKGILSEAPKQ
-613 ETRDKGTAVDREEL
+613 EMENKAAVNEEEPENVAL
-627 EKQVSEMASNNA
+627 EQAQ
-639 IETDKDTAEKQIQTD
+639 IPLLTDE
-654 SPNKEQN
+654 